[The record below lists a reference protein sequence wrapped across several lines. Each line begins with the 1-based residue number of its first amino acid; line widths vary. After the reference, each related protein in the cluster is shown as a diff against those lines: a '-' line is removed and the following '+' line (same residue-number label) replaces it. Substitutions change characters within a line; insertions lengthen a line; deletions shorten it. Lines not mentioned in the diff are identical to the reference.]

1 MNAARRSA
9 VVLPYIW
16 QALQQFGTD
25 TLKGGA
31 FLVGVGQ
38 FDFQAGSPPSE
49 NILFAKSAFRKTCFK
64 FAFAHAVIK

>member
-1 MNAARRSA
+1 MNAARRGA
-9 VVLPYIW
+9 VVLPDIR

-25 TLKGGA
+25 ALKGGA

-38 FDFQAGSPPSE
+38 FNLQVDSPPSE
-49 NILFAKSAFRKTCFK
+49 NILFAKSEFRKTCFK